1 MPIDVADSEASS
13 EQREIDRA
21 QTSRCGARTPIDRR
35 MDASPQPPQGHL
47 RHVLVVDDEALARE
61 SLGAILEERYRV
73 TLAGRAEEA
82 VALLQEDPASVI
94 CTDFQ
99 MPGMNGLELLRRAA
113 KAFPQTVGVLVTGF
127 PDLAERGA
135 RREDDRY
142 LLLVKPFTPDGLL
155 RIVAQAVHVS
165 EIRSIRSSKP
175 SRSGSAAL

>member
-1 MPIDVADSEASS
+1 
-13 EQREIDRA
+13 
-21 QTSRCGARTPIDRR
+21 
-35 MDASPQPPQGHL
+35 
-47 RHVLVVDDEALARE
+47 
-61 SLGAILEERYRV
+61 
-73 TLAGRAEEA
+73 
-82 VALLQEDPASVI
+82 
-94 CTDFQ
+94 
-99 MPGMNGLELLRRAA
+99 MNGLELLRRAA